1 VRKFFLDRVAI
12 EIKMKNVR
20 RSSWSYMSYGLLFLL
35 CLSKLFLTQT
45 SWTYYWIFVGLG
57 SLVIL
62 GRLILKPYYFEIRGT
77 RLIINRD
84 FFYEDHVEIE
94 DIDKIELEEGP
105 FSKSHIKLKD
115 YKMGLD
121 FNYFI
126 VNDKDFNRLKESL
139 QLRVE

>member
-1 VRKFFLDRVAI
+1 
-12 EIKMKNVR
+12 MKKVR
-20 RSSWSYMSYGLLFLL
+20 RSLWSYMSYGLLLLL

-45 SWTYYWIFVGLG
+45 SWTYYWIFIGLG

-62 GRLILKPYYFEIRGT
+62 TRLILKPYYFETRGT

-84 FFYEDHVEIE
+84 FFYEDYVEID

-105 FSKSHIKLKD
+105 FSKSHIRLKD
-115 YKMGLD
+115 HKMGLD

>member
-1 VRKFFLDRVAI
+1 
-12 EIKMKNVR
+12 MKNVR
-20 RSSWSYMSYGLLFLL
+20 RSLWSYMSYGLLFLL

-45 SWTYYWIFVGLG
+45 SWTYYWIFIGLG

-62 GRLILKPYYFEIRGT
+62 TRLILKPYYFEIKGT

-84 FFYEDHVEIE
+84 FFYKDYVEVN

-105 FSKSHIKLKD
+105 FSKSHIRLKD
-115 YKMGLD
+115 HKMGLD

>member
-1 VRKFFLDRVAI
+1 
-12 EIKMKNVR
+12 MKKVR
-20 RSSWSYMSYGLLFLL
+20 RSLWSYMSYGLLLLL

-45 SWTYYWIFVGLG
+45 SWTYYWIFIGLG

-62 GRLILKPYYFEIRGT
+62 TRLILKPYYFETRGT

-84 FFYEDHVEIE
+84 FFYEDYVEID
-94 DIDKIELEEGP
+94 DIDKIESEEGP
-105 FSKSHIKLKD
+105 FSKSHIRLKD
-115 YKMGLD
+115 HKMGLD